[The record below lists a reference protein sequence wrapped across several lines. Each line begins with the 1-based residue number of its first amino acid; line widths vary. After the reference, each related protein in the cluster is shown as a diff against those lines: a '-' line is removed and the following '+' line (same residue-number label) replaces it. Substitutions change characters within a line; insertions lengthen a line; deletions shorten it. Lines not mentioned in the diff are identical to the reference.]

1 MNQIGN
7 MVATSPDDGHA
18 GRVTLPARK
27 RLNHRGPLSIDVS
40 SAWYFITICA
50 EGHAPWVVSRV
61 PRDRDGAVGSRVSC
75 DRNDVVGSRVPRD
88 RNFEQMD
95 FAAIADAI
103 LSAARWYHEHGKW
116 FLALFLVMPDH
127 LHFIAQFPSTCGH
140 VGRVTLP
147 MVSIIQQFK
156 SYLVRTFG
164 LRFQRDFFD
173 TRLRDDAHFAE
184 EYDYILGN
192 PVRKGLCAAPAN
204 WPYSIAF
211 TRDGTEIP
219 VGSRVPRDR
228 ADTPSA
234 SCDCAQQ
241 VGSRVPRD
249 RDGRAVAPRPPS
261 VEIMPEERKAI

>member
-1 MNQIGN
+1 MNRIGDIPSN
-7 MVATSPDDGHA
+7 SGHA

-27 RLNHRGPLSIDVS
+27 RLNHRGPLSIDMS

-50 EGHAPWVVSRV
+50 DGHAPWVADEVKIGRAVAPRPPDGNASRAV
-61 PRDRDGAVGSRVSC
+61 APRPPDGNAGRAVA
-75 DRNDVVGSRVPRD
+75 PRPPD
-88 RNFEQMD
+88 GNAGRAVAPRPPHPTTSLET
-95 FAAIADAI
+95 IAPLI
-103 LSAARWYHEHGKW
+103 LREARENHNRGIWW
-116 FLALFLVMPDH
+116 LALFLVMPDH

-140 VGRVTLP
+140 AGRVTLP

-192 PVRKGLCAAPAN
+192 PVRKGLCATPED

-211 TRDGTEIP
+211 SRADGTETAIL
-219 VGSRVPRDR
+219 
-228 ADTPSA
+228 
-234 SCDCAQQ
+234 

-249 RDGRAVAPRPPS
+249 RDGGVVAPRPPS
-261 VEIMPEERKAI
+261 AEVMLEERKAI

>member
-1 MNQIGN
+1 MNRIGDIPSN
-7 MVATSPDDGHA
+7 SGHA

-50 EGHAPWVVSRV
+50 DGHAPWVGSRV
-61 PRDRDGAVGSRVSC
+61 PRDRDSA
-75 DRNDVVGSRVPRD
+75 VGSRVPRD

-140 VGRVTLP
+140 AGRVTLP

-184 EYDYILGN
+184 EYDYVLGN
-192 PVRKGLCAAPAN
+192 PVRKGLCAAPAD

-211 TRDGTEIP
+211 TRDGEEIP

-228 ADTPSA
+228 A
-234 SCDCAQQ
+234 
-241 VGSRVPRD
+241 
-249 RDGRAVAPRPPS
+249 GRAVAPRPPS
-261 VEIMPEERKAI
+261 AEVMLEGRTEGDLRND

>member
-1 MNQIGN
+1 MNRIDN
-7 MVATSPDDGHA
+7 MVVISPDDGHA
-18 GRVTLPARK
+18 GRVTLPVRK

-50 EGHAPWVVSRV
+50 DGHAPW
-61 PRDRDGAVGSRVSC
+61 
-75 DRNDVVGSRVPRD
+75 VGSRVPRD
-88 RNFEQMD
+88 RNVEQMD
-95 FAAIADAI
+95 FATVADAI
-103 LSAARWYHEHGKW
+103 LSAARWYHGHGKW

-127 LHFIAQFPSTCGH
+127 LHFIAQFLSTCGH
-140 VGRVTLP
+140 AGRVTLP

-192 PVRKGLCAAPAN
+192 PVRKGLCATPEE

-211 TRDGTEIP
+211 
-219 VGSRVPRDR
+219 SRV
-228 ADTPSA
+228 
-234 SCDCAQQ
+234 
-241 VGSRVPRD
+241 
-249 RDGRAVAPRPPS
+249 DGRAVAPRPPQPIGS
-261 VEIMPEERKAI
+261 RVPRDRHWEVIS

>member
-1 MNQIGN
+1 

-18 GRVTLPARK
+18 ECATLPARK
-27 RLNHRGPLSIDVS
+27 RLNHRGPLSIDVA

-50 EGHAPWVVSRV
+50 EGHAPWV
-61 PRDRDGAVGSRVSC
+61 
-75 DRNDVVGSRVPRD
+75 GSRVPRD
-88 RNFEQMD
+88 RTAEQMD

-103 LSAARWYHEHGKW
+103 LSTARWYHEHGKW
-116 FLALFLVMPDH
+116 YLSLFLVMPDH
-127 LHFIAQFPSTCGH
+127 LHFSARFPSTCGH
-140 VGRVTLP
+140 AGRVTLP

-156 SYLVRTFG
+156 SYLVRTLG

-192 PVRKGLCAAPAN
+192 PVRKGLCATPAD

-219 VGSRVPRDR
+219 AGSRVPR
-228 ADTPSA
+228 
-234 SCDCAQQ
+234 
-241 VGSRVPRD
+241 
-249 RDGRAVAPRPPS
+249 
-261 VEIMPEERKAI
+261 E